1 MTNQLMTH
9 SLSPTL
15 GPKLGPALGAIP
27 ACAATAREP
36 AVDALAQLRA
46 RLAAC
51 ATVTPASRGELLR
64 SMLSEFANTM
74 PMDELR
80 ERLPAPSANGYQRHV
95 LAADPNGEYCAVA
108 IIWGPRQFSP
118 VHAHHTWCAYTVL
131 EGALMETHYDWCAE
145 QHGAQP
151 AGHRLCARNTVSY
164 TDAGYSGI
172 HCLGN
177 ATTIPAIS
185 LHVYGVH
192 ETQIATAVNHLLP
205 VLAT

>member
-1 MTNQLMTH
+1 MTTQLMSH
-9 SLSPTL
+9 SLNPA
-15 GPKLGPALGAIP
+15 LGPALDSP
-27 ACAATAREP
+27 SACAATAREP

-51 ATVTPASRGELLR
+51 STATPASRGELLR
-64 SMLSEFANTM
+64 GMLSEFANAM
-74 PMDELR
+74 PMDELH
-80 ERLPAPSANGYQRHV
+80 ELLPAPSANGYRRHV

-145 QHGAQP
+145 QHGAQA
-151 AGHRLCARNTVSY
+151 AGHRLCVRNTVSY

-185 LHVYGVH
+185 LHVYGVD

>member
-1 MTNQLMTH
+1 MTTQLMTH
-9 SLSPTL
+9 TSSPARA
-15 GPKLGPALGAIP
+15 PASI
-27 ACAATAREP
+27 ATTREP
-36 AVDALAQLRA
+36 AVDALTQLRT

-51 ATVTPASRGELLR
+51 STATPASRGELLR
-64 SMLSEFANTM
+64 SMLGEFANAM
-74 PMDELR
+74 PRDELR
-80 ERLPAPSANGYQRHV
+80 ELLPAPSATGYQRHV

-108 IIWGPRQFSP
+108 IVWGPRQFSP

-151 AGHRLCARNTVSY
+151 AGHRLRARNTVSY

>member
-1 MTNQLMTH
+1 MTTQLMTH
-9 SLSPTL
+9 SLSPA
-15 GPKLGPALGAIP
+15 LGPALGSAPESDAI
-27 ACAATAREP
+27 AREP
-36 AVDALAQLRA
+36 AVDALARLRA

-51 ATVTPASRGELLR
+51 STATPASRGELLR

-74 PMDELR
+74 PIDELR
-80 ERLPAPSANGYQRHV
+80 ELLPAPSANGYRRHV

-151 AGHRLCARNTVSY
+151 AEHRLRARNTVSY

-185 LHVYGVH
+185 LHVYGVD

>member
-1 MTNQLMTH
+1 MTTQLMTH
-9 SLSPTL
+9 SLSPA
-15 GPKLGPALGAIP
+15 LGPALGSAPASAAI
-27 ACAATAREP
+27 AREP

-46 RLAAC
+46 RLATCSTA
-51 ATVTPASRGELLR
+51 TPASRGELLR
-64 SMLSEFANTM
+64 SLLSEFANTM

-80 ERLPAPSANGYQRHV
+80 ELLPAPSANGYQRHV

-108 IIWGPRQFSP
+108 IIWSPRQFSP

-151 AGHRLCARNTVSY
+151 AGQRLCARNTVSY

-177 ATTIPAIS
+177 ATTIPAVS
-185 LHVYGVH
+185 LHVYGVD

-205 VLAT
+205 VLTT

>member
-1 MTNQLMTH
+1 MTH
-9 SLSPTL
+9 SLTPALEPML
-15 GPKLGPALGAIP
+15 GAARGPALSSAP
-27 ACAATAREP
+27 ACAATAQEP

-46 RLAAC
+46 RLTAC
-51 ATVTPASRGELLR
+51 STATPASRGELLR

-80 ERLPAPSANGYQRHV
+80 ELLPAPSASSYQRHV

-108 IIWGPRQFSP
+108 IIWSPRQFSP

-164 TDAGYSGI
+164 TEAGYTGI

-185 LHVYGVH
+185 LHVYGVD